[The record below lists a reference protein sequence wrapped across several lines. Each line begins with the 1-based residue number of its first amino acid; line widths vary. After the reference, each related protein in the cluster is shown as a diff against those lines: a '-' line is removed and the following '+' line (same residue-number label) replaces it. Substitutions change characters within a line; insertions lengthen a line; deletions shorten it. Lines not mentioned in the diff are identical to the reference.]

1 MESFAKKTTRKNK
14 GIKTENMK
22 DVNVVPENV

>member
-1 MESFAKKTTRKNK
+1 MESFAKTTRKNK